1 MYLGLTPVGK
11 IVARTVE
18 AVLAIWILRDAAVRF
33 HNTGNREAAFDS
45 VIFVA
50 FLLAVIEA
58 SIWLVP
64 RLVTW
69 AKNTWDVSADEVFF
83 RGIQVVIIAA
93 MVADAASW
101 LLTGEGF
108 GVHQPGCLLS
118 VVILE
123 GIIRRFV
130 RPDPRPPVLARALNG
145 IQAKVK
151 VFTHLPPDKVRETLG
166 LVRGISAI
174 EASSR
179 LDFELAE
186 QEALY
191 SMLQHA
197 LELGANAVVDARLTT
212 GTYETNGSKW
222 QVSRPVY
229 TGTAVRI

>member
-1 MYLGLTPVGK
+1 VGEDRCLLLAQDAYYKDGSSLSAKEQAAINYDHPEAYDTSLLVQDLRDLKAGRPVPHLTYDHARYSRCVLPDALTP
-11 IVARTVE
+11 R
-18 AVLAIWILRDAAVRF
+18 
-33 HNTGNREAAFDS
+33 
-45 VIFVA
+45 
-50 FLLAVIEA
+50 
-58 SIWLVP
+58 P
-64 RLVTW
+64 
-69 AKNTWDVSADEVFF
+69 
-83 RGIQVVIIAA
+83 
-93 MVADAASW
+93 
-101 LLTGEGF
+101 
-108 GVHQPGCLLS
+108 

-130 RPDPRPPVLARALNG
+130 RPDPRPPILARALNG

>member
-1 MYLGLTPVGK
+1 VWIFKDALGLYNAGK
-11 IVARTVE
+11 P
-18 AVLAIWILRDAAVRF
+18 DAAVK
-33 HNTGNREAAFDS
+33 NA
-45 VIFVA
+45 I
-50 FLLAVIEA
+50 LAVAVAVVVE
-58 SIWLVP
+58 SLIWLISGRP
-64 RLVTW
+64 RKRW
-69 AKNTWDVSADEVFF
+69 GISPAEVFF

-101 LLTGEGF
+101 LITGDGF

-118 VVILE
+118 VVIME

-130 RPDPRPPVLARALNG
+130 RPDPRPPILAQALNG
-145 IQAKVK
+145 IQANVK
-151 VFTHLPPDKVRETLG
+151 VFTHLPPEKVRETLG
-166 LVRGISAI
+166 LVRGISDI

-179 LDFELAE
+179 LDFELTE

-191 SMLQHA
+191 WMLKHA

-212 GTYETNGSKW
+212 GTYETNGSRW